1 MRARRRANQERRA
14 RLASG
19 GVLMNTALI
28 SPSQPLTAVGLEQM
42 VQDGLNRLVS
52 ETDSFRQSVLYQS
65 YLDSMASFWSYSF
78 RNQMLIRLQ
87 CPISS
92 RVAGFRAWNH
102 LGRRIIPGSKGLKI
116 LAPYTRKTVRLDA
129 VTGDENE
136 VDFTAF
142 FPVTV
147 FDVSQTF
154 GKDLPQLDIDLSGSS
169 HEWMISRLTAFCLS
183 HHIRLETKNIGVNG
197 LYGYSQGGTIV
208 LSANQSPNMQVNT
221 LVHEIAHELLHHS
234 PEGKRSSKSEQ
245 EIQAEGTAYVVC
257 QALGLQ
263 TKSPQYL
270 ASYTKETKQLLEQL
284 CVISKTA
291 KEILGF
297 LTNKNHG

>member
-1 MRARRRANQERRA
+1 
-14 RLASG
+14 
-19 GVLMNTALI
+19 MNTTLI
-28 SPSQPLTAVGLEQM
+28 SSTLPLSTVGLEKM

-52 ETDSFRQSVLYQS
+52 ETDSFRQSALYQS
-65 YLDSMASFWSYSF
+65 YLDSMAAFWPYSF

-92 RVAGFRAWNH
+92 RVAGFRAWND
-102 LGRRIIPGSKGLKI
+102 LGRRILPGSKGIKI
-116 LAPYTRKTVRLDA
+116 LAPYTRKTVRLD
-129 VTGDENE
+129 VSTGEENE

-147 FDVSQTF
+147 FDVSQTS
-154 GKDLPQLDIDLSGSS
+154 GKELPRLDIDLSGNS
-169 HEWMISRLTAFCLS
+169 HEWMVSRLTAFCES

-208 LSANQSPNMQVNT
+208 LSANQTPNMTVNT

-234 PEGKRSSKSEQ
+234 LEGKNFSKAEQ

-257 QALGLQ
+257 QALELQ

-270 ASYTKETKQLLEQL
+270 ATYTKETSQIMEQL
-284 CVISKTA
+284 SVISKTA
-291 KEILGF
+291 KRILLF
-297 LTNKNHG
+297 IQEKD